1 MDFTQLTTLLEQAQ
15 VEQGELE
22 QANAVLA
29 AKRADLT
36 AAQEVVTGAQA
47 AVTEAAAA
55 AGTEKTDLIAVLQ
68 QMQSVIA
75 ELLAG
80 LQT

>member
-15 VEQGELE
+15 VEQGEME

-29 AKRADLT
+29 TKRGDLA
-36 AAQEVVTGAQA
+36 AAQEIVVGAQA

-55 AGTEKTDLIAVLQ
+55 AGAEKTDLIAVLQ

-75 ELLAG
+75 ELLAS
-80 LQT
+80 LQA